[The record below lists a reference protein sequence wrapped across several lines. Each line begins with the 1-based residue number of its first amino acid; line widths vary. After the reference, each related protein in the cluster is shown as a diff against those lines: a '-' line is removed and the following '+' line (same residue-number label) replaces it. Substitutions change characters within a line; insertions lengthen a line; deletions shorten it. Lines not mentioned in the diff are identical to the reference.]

1 MTKVITRVH
10 PVYLINVHCVPK
22 TSTFLFFQQL
32 CQTLIDCNILRT
44 LNPEKIDTNTLQ
56 ICPEKQ
62 FTRRARRSSDHR
74 HRHRHRHRVDKYLEI
89 RRPVATAADRVA
101 TDHSGKSKP
110 QDGRLP
116 ELLLV

>member
-1 MTKVITRVH
+1 MTKVVTRVH

-74 HRHRHRHRVDKYLEI
+74 HRHRHRVDKYLET

>member
-32 CQTLIDCNILRT
+32 CQTLIYCNILRT

-56 ICPEKQ
+56 RGPQKQ

-74 HRHRHRHRVDKYLEI
+74 HRHRHRVDKYLET
-89 RRPVATAADRVA
+89 RRQVATAADRVA
-101 TDHSGKSKP
+101 SDHSGK
-110 QDGRLP
+110 
-116 ELLLV
+116 